1 MTHLPRH
8 PDILAITLW
17 DHDAFGRDFLGSVAL
32 KESDVRD
39 LSHKD
44 APKWCTL
51 EGTKSGQIEI
61 RVKVI
66 SDDYE
71 HQIIPSTTDT
81 SLTSSTAVADDMER
95 TDEMS
100 RSNSVKDEVA
110 GASSGED
117 SGVLLHQSS
126 PTHETETPRL
136 PRMGSQSVSYVSGD
150 HPILSNGRRASESA
164 VLIPKNHTRDDQ
176 DSSFSGSVTPSTSS
190 PVRSVSK
197 SRRTGANIIA
207 SALAMARSHP
217 RPETPNGDSSSSS
230 HCQGDTPV
238 TDDQSSGTNSLT
250 PSSKSHGKPLP
261 KISLTEHSEDDYGG
275 SSPEHHVKSKK
286 SSDSGLRAMRE
297 KLRRLRK

>member
-1 MTHLPRH
+1 
-8 PDILAITLW
+8 
-17 DHDAFGRDFLGSVAL
+17 
-32 KESDVRD
+32 
-39 LSHKD
+39 
-44 APKWCTL
+44 
-51 EGTKSGQIEI
+51 
-61 RVKVI
+61 
-66 SDDYE
+66 
-71 HQIIPSTTDT
+71 
-81 SLTSSTAVADDMER
+81 
-95 TDEMS
+95 
-100 RSNSVKDEVA
+100 
-110 GASSGED
+110 
-117 SGVLLHQSS
+117 
-126 PTHETETPRL
+126 
-136 PRMGSQSVSYVSGD
+136 MGSQSVSYVSGD

-297 KLRRLRK
+297 KVCGSRLLPTFVLLSYLW